1 MKLSWVASLGREVG
15 LLVLDWSPL
24 SVKLVS
30 ALWFASENL
39 LEIAV
44 LSQVNHVFVVK
55 HNKQFNSD
63 SQRLALSLR
72 VEFSVYGAVFGFSAC
87 AAHTLI
93 GRYTTKEDSV

>member
-1 MKLSWVASLGREVG
+1 
-15 LLVLDWSPL
+15 
-24 SVKLVS
+24 
-30 ALWFASENL
+30 
-39 LEIAV
+39 V

-72 VEFSVYGAVFGFSAC
+72 IELSVYGAVFKFSVC

-93 GRYTTKEDSV
+93 GRYALGGNFARFTQKSGSN

>member
-1 MKLSWVASLGREVG
+1 MAK
-15 LLVLDWSPL
+15 LVL
-24 SVKLVS
+24 
-30 ALWFASENL
+30 ALWFSSEKWS
-39 LEIAV
+39 EMAV

-72 VEFSVYGAVFGFSAC
+72 VDLSVYSVVFKFSVC

-93 GRYTTKEDSV
+93 GRYNSIQRRGNFWNK

>member
-1 MKLSWVASLGREVG
+1 MVAK
-15 LLVLDWSPL
+15 LVL
-24 SVKLVS
+24 
-30 ALWFASENL
+30 ALWFTSENQ

-72 VEFSVYGAVFGFSAC
+72 VEFSVYGAMFKFNVS

-93 GRYTTKEDSV
+93 GRYSSGQI

>member
-1 MKLSWVASLGREVG
+1 MAAK
-15 LLVLDWSPL
+15 LVLD
-24 SVKLVS
+24 
-30 ALWFASENL
+30 LWFGSENW

-63 SQRLALSLR
+63 SQRLAFSLR
-72 VEFSVYGAVFGFSAC
+72 VEFGVYGAVVKFSVC

-93 GRYTTKEDSV
+93 GRYTALTLEQSALNNKNRQKTAFNVTVEI

>member
-1 MKLSWVASLGREVG
+1 M
-15 LLVLDWSPL
+15 
-24 SVKLVS
+24 VKLVL
-30 ALWFASENL
+30 ALWFGSESW

-72 VEFSVYGAVFGFSAC
+72 VEFSVYSAVVKFSAC

-93 GRYTTKEDSV
+93 GR